1 MSSLLKNFFKLTKN
15 RCQLK
20 TLSIFLRSF
29 KGIVTKRKK
38 KKTLKSTSHCFSN
51 IWSYMIWYIITFHKS
66 PKVPVFFKKFWIL
79 PHTYW
84 MKISEETKTGNLMVE
99 RASRFCFVFLIHI
112 KFEYIQVIVTILKE
126 LYPIQIQ
133 EQSDL

>member
-1 MSSLLKNFFKLTKN
+1 
-15 RCQLK
+15 
-20 TLSIFLRSF
+20 
-29 KGIVTKRKK
+29 
-38 KKTLKSTSHCFSN
+38 
-51 IWSYMIWYIITFHKS
+51 
-66 PKVPVFFKKFWIL
+66 
-79 PHTYW
+79 